1 MGLLGKALKIGLVA
15 KAIQVAQQQ
24 AAKPENRKKIND
36 AVSSLKQRAA
46 TARRGKT

>member
-36 AVSSLKQRAA
+36 ALSSLKQRAA